1 VGEFVS
7 RETVAVSSYL
17 TSRYL
22 RWISLHAFLVS
33 LHGWLG
39 VEIKDLAPSID
50 GSGNY
55 EGFQTLVDRANAW
68 LREQRNVQIVNMQS
82 LMVQE
87 MKQGRF
93 SWRWSV

>member
-1 VGEFVS
+1 M
-7 RETVAVSSYL
+7 
-17 TSRYL
+17 
-22 RWISLHAFLVS
+22 
-33 LHGWLG
+33 
-39 VEIKDLAPSID
+39 APSVD

-68 LREQRNVQIVNMQS
+68 LREQRNVRIVNMQS

-93 SWRWSV
+93 S